1 MCDTMVA
8 VGSATADGSVLFAK
22 NSDREPGEAQA
33 LELVAAA
40 DHRTGARVSCTYIE
54 IPQVTRTHALLL
66 SRPHWM
72 WGAEMG
78 ANEHGL
84 VIGNEA
90 VFTRTPQQ
98 GVGLLGMDLLRLALE
113 RADSAERGVEV
124 IGALLEEHGQGGPA
138 GYRDTGM
145 RYDNS
150 FILADPG
157 DAWVIETAG
166 RAWVAERVRRVRS
179 ISNGLTIRDRW
190 DRGSSNIEAT
200 ARDQG
205 LLRGRGP
212 LDFARTFADP
222 LMTRGAA
229 AVRRRQCSQS
239 YLARRA
245 GRIEVRDA
253 MRALRQ
259 HGPHDRPELARR
271 GVMMTV
277 CAHASWWPTRRA
289 GQTTASLV
297 SHLDKRSCTH
307 FATGTAAPCTS
318 VFKPVWLDAG
328 LPDLGPTP
336 GDRFDP
342 RALWWRHE
350 LVHRRALSDLPG
362 FLAAFSPVRD
372 ELEDALADAAL
383 ELSVAGVDERRAHT
397 LGAFD
402 EAEALEAAWRDGY
415 EPPHPHRSPY
425 ARFWAS
431 VDAASG
437 LDCGPGSARA
447 AADAHPPT

>member
-1 MCDTMVA
+1 MVV
-8 VGSATADGSVLFAK
+8 VGPATADGSVLFAK

-33 LELVAAA
+33 LELVAAQEHA
-40 DHRTGARVSCTYIE
+40 PGARLRCTYLE
-54 IPQVTRTHALLL
+54 IPQASRTRAVLL

-78 ANEHGL
+78 ANERGL

-113 RADSAERGVEV
+113 RADTAREGVEV
-124 IGALLEEHGQGGPA
+124 LGALLEEHGQGGPA
-138 GYRDTGM
+138 GYRDTRM

-150 FILADPG
+150 FILADPE
-157 DAWVIETAG
+157 DAWVLETAG
-166 RAWVAERVRRVRS
+166 RAWVAARVSGVRS

-190 DRGSSNIEAT
+190 DSGSAHIEAY

-205 LLRGRGP
+205 LLRGRGT

-229 AVRRRQCSQS
+229 AARRRRCSQS
-239 YLARRA
+239 YLRRRA
-245 GRIEVRDA
+245 GRLEPRDA

-271 GVMMTV
+271 GVLMTV

-297 SHLDKRSCTH
+297 SHLGRSGATH
-307 FATGTAAPCTS
+307 FVTGTSAPCTS

-328 LPDLGPTP
+328 LP
-336 GDRFDP
+336 
-342 RALWWRHE
+342 
-350 LVHRRALSDLPG
+350 G

-372 ELEDALADAAL
+372 QLEDALPDAVLELGGASAAERLAHSTQAFDAAEQL
-383 ELSVAGVDERRAHT
+383 ES
-397 LGAFD
+397 
-402 EAEALEAAWRDGY
+402 AWRDGY
-415 EPPHPHRSPY
+415 EAPGPARTPY

-431 VDAASG
+431 VDGASG
-437 LDCGPGSARA
+437 LDRA
-447 AADAHPPT
+447 SPPA

>member
-8 VGSATADGSVLFAK
+8 VGPATADGSVLFAK

-33 LELVAAA
+33 LELVAAQ
-40 DHRTGARVSCTYIE
+40 DHEAGARVRCTYIE
-54 IPQVTRTHALLL
+54 IPQASRTHAVLL

-78 ANEHGL
+78 ANERGL

-98 GVGLLGMDLLRLALE
+98 GVGLLGMDMLRLALE
-113 RADSAERGVEV
+113 RAGTAQQGVEV
-124 IGALLEEHGQGGPA
+124 LGALLEEHGQGGPA
-138 GYRDTGM
+138 GYRDTSM

-150 FILADPG
+150 FILADPE
-157 DAWVIETAG
+157 DAWVLETAG
-166 RAWVAERVRRVRS
+166 RAWVAARVSGIRS

-190 DRGSSNIEAT
+190 DRGSAHLEAY

-205 LLRGRGP
+205 LLRGRGAF
-212 LDFARTFADP
+212 DFASTFADP

-229 AVRRRQCSQS
+229 AARRRRCSQS
-239 YLARRA
+239 YLRRRA
-245 GRIEVRDA
+245 GRLEARDA
-253 MRALRQ
+253 MSALRQ

-271 GVMMTV
+271 GVLMTV

-297 SHLDKRSCTH
+297 SHLGRSGTTH
-307 FATGTAAPCTS
+307 FVTGTAAPCTS

-342 RALWWRHE
+342 ATLWWRHE
-350 LVHRRALSDLPG
+350 LLHRGALADLPA

-372 ELEDALADAAL
+372 QLEDALSDAAL
-383 ELSVAGVDERRAHT
+383 ELAGASADERLAHSVQ
-397 LGAFD
+397 AFD
-402 EAEALEAAWRDGY
+402 EAEQLESAWRDGY
-415 EPPHPHRSPY
+415 EPTGPERSAY
-425 ARFWAS
+425 ARFWSS
-431 VDAASG
+431 VDGASG
-437 LDCGPGSARA
+437 LDCA
-447 AADAHPPT
+447 PPLA

>member
-8 VGSATADGSVLFAK
+8 TGSATADGSVLFAK

-33 LELVAAA
+33 LEVVPAT
-40 DHRTGARVSCTYIE
+40 DHANEEHLRCTYIE
-54 IPQVTRTHALLL
+54 IPQASHTHRVLL

-113 RADSAERGVEV
+113 RADSAERGVEL

-157 DAWVIETAG
+157 DAWVLETAG
-166 RAWVAERVRRVRS
+166 RAWVAQRVRGVRS

-190 DRGSSNIEAT
+190 DRGLAHLEAY

-205 LLRGRGP
+205 LFSGRGV
-212 LDFARTFADP
+212 LDFARTFGDP

-229 AVRRRQCSQS
+229 APRRQQCSQRFLS
-239 YLARRA
+239 RRA
-245 GRIEVRDA
+245 GRLEPRDA

-259 HGPHDRPELARR
+259 HGPHDRSELARR
-271 GVMMTV
+271 GVLMTV
-277 CAHASWWPTRRA
+277 CAHASWWPTRRS

-297 SHLDKRSCTH
+297 SHLDGGTNTH
-307 FATGTAAPCTS
+307 FATATAAPCTS
-318 VFKPVWLDAG
+318 VFKPAWVDAG

-342 RALWWRHE
+342 AALWWRHE
-350 LVHRRALSDLPG
+350 LLHRRALVDLPQ
-362 FLAAFSPVRD
+362 FLAAFSAVRD
-372 ELEDALADAAL
+372 ELEDALSDAAM
-383 ELSVAGVDERRAHT
+383 ELSGAGVEERLEHSRRA
-397 LGAFD
+397 FR
-402 EAEALEAAWRDGY
+402 EADALEAAWRGPY
-415 EPPHPHRSPY
+415 EVPGPERSPY
-425 ARFWAS
+425 ARFWSS
-431 VDAASG
+431 VDGASG
-437 LDCGPGSARA
+437 LDCASLPG
-447 AADAHPPT
+447 

>member
-8 VGSATADGSVLFAK
+8 VGSATADRGVLFAK

-40 DHRTGARVSCTYIE
+40 EHAPGARLRCTYIE
-54 IPQVTRTHALLL
+54 IPQASRTRRVLL

-78 ANEHGL
+78 ANDRGL

-113 RADSAERGVEV
+113 RADSAESGVQL
-124 IGALLEEHGQGGPA
+124 IGGLLEEHGQGGPA

-150 FILADPG
+150 FILADPE
-157 DAWVIETAG
+157 DAWVLETAG
-166 RAWVAERVRRVRS
+166 RAWVAERVRGVRS
-179 ISNGLTIRDRW
+179 ISNGLTIHDRW
-190 DRGSSNIEAT
+190 DLGSSGLEAY

-205 LLRGRGP
+205 LRRGRGVF
-212 LDFARTFADP
+212 DFARTFADP

-229 AVRRRQCSQS
+229 AARRRGCSQS
-239 YLARRA
+239 YLERRA
-245 GRIEVRDA
+245 GRIAPRDA

-271 GVMMTV
+271 GVLMTV

-297 SHLDKRSCTH
+297 SHLGRRACTH

-336 GDRFDP
+336 GDRFDAA
-342 RALWWRHE
+342 ALWWRHE
-350 LVHRRALSDLPG
+350 LLHRRALADLPA
-362 FLAAFSPVRD
+362 FLAAFSPGRD
-372 ELEDALADAAL
+372 ELEADLVDAAL
-383 ELSVAGVDERRAHT
+383 ESASASTGERREQTAQ
-397 LGAFD
+397 AF
-402 EAEALEAAWRDGY
+402 AEADVLETAWCDGY
-415 EPPHPHRSPY
+415 QPAGSGGSPY
-425 ARFWAS
+425 ARFWSS
-431 VDAASG
+431 VDGASG
-437 LDCGPGSARA
+437 LDCASPF
-447 AADAHPPT
+447 